1 MEKFT
6 HEVCE
11 KIGYYVYR
19 LVDPRNGQT
28 FYVGK
33 GKGNRVFA
41 HTNYALKSIPMGE
54 HLQDTDSDISLKVKI
69 ICDIHNA
76 GFEVIHIIHRWGL
89 ETNTQ
94 ALLIEAAVMDCY
106 AGLSNIQGGYETDC
120 SVVRVE
126 QLQKRFSIKP
136 FKEPHNIKYMI
147 IKIKQ
152 SIIDE
157 RGSVYEAVRRAWKVS
172 SKKINKYSY
181 VLAVK
186 KGIVEEVYCP
196 TKWERN
202 QERPDRYEFVGEIAP
217 AEIQEIFKGKRI
229 PDKYIQ
235 RGMSN
240 PVLYSE

>member
-1 MEKFT
+1 MK
-6 HEVCE
+6 
-11 KIGYYVYR
+11 KI
-19 LVDPRNGQT
+19 L
-28 FYVGK
+28 FYV
-33 GKGNRVFA
+33 
-41 HTNYALKSIPMGE
+41 I
-54 HLQDTDSDISLKVKI
+54 
-69 ICDIHNA
+69 
-76 GFEVIHIIHRWGL
+76 
-89 ETNTQ
+89 
-94 ALLIEAAVMDCY
+94 LILCY
-106 AGLSNIQGGYETDC
+106 
-120 SVVRVE
+120 
-126 QLQKRFSIKP
+126 RFV
-136 FKEPHNIKYMI
+136 Y
-147 IKIKQ
+147 
-152 SIIDE
+152 E

-202 QERPDRYEFVGEIAP
+202 QERPDRYEFVGGIAP